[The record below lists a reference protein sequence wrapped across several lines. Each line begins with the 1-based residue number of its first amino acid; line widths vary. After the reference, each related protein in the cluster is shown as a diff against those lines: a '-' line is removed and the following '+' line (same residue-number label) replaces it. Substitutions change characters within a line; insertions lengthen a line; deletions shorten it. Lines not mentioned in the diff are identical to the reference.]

1 MQKIVAMN
9 KWDANGRIF
18 RIIILFPLL
27 ALCLTSCAAGTGIFS
42 GGKWQSGG
50 LQHQQIR
57 TLMVDPN
64 NPQIIYAG
72 DAQDG
77 VFVSTNAGI
86 NWSKQNIGL
95 ALPIAINALVF
106 DDAGKKLYAAT
117 DKGILVSVDAA
128 KHWLRVSGLPVDSY
142 TALAFDLNAPT
153 YIYTATKHHGV
164 FVSIN
169 GGSSWTAANRGLP
182 TGIIINDLAFNFDQ
196 HQLWAAT
203 NLGIYR
209 SSDAAMQ
216 WQAQNNGLP
225 PTIVVNTVLP
235 AATSGGDQGLVFV
248 GTNRG
253 FFRSQDNGA
262 QWLPSQE
269 SLFGTSVNA
278 ILIDYHKVTTVYA
291 GTGIGVL
298 RSDDNGQNWSGIASG
313 LPRDQAVQAL
323 AIGANGYNQ
332 LYAASNGI
340 YLFPGNNSVFDPSQV
355 FPILLI
361 LAFFFALYRFTSRGR
376 KRSQEILIPERIFGT
391 KQLSTPLDFSQ
402 TYELDNAHR
411 DGRPPIA
418 QEPGLSIESD
428 NVNKKEEST

>member
-1 MQKIVAMN
+1 MQKIIPMN
-9 KWDANGRIF
+9 KWDASGRLF
-18 RIIILFPLL
+18 RIVIVLLLIVIL
-27 ALCLTSCAAGTGIFS
+27 LTSCAAGTGIFS

-57 TLMVDPN
+57 TLTVNPN

-86 NWSKQNIGL
+86 NWSQQNTRL
-95 ALPIAINALVF
+95 ALPIAIYALVF
-106 DDAGKKLYAAT
+106 DDPGKRLYAAT
-117 DKGILVSVDAA
+117 DKGIFVSADAA
-128 KHWLRVSGLPVDSY
+128 KHWSGVSGLPADSF
-142 TALAFDLNAPT
+142 TALAFDLNSPHI
-153 YIYTATKHHGV
+153 IYAASEHLGV
-164 FVSIN
+164 FVSTN
-169 GGSSWTAANRGLP
+169 DGSSWTAANKGLP
-182 TGIIINDLAFNFDQ
+182 AGIIIHDLAFDSEQ

-209 SSDAAMQ
+209 FSDADIP
-216 WQAQNNGLP
+216 WQALNNGLL
-225 PTIVVNTVLP
+225 PTVVVNTVLP
-235 AATSGGDQGLVFV
+235 AAISGGDQSLVFV

-253 FFRSQDNGA
+253 FFRSQDYGA
-262 QWLPSQE
+262 HWLPSQE
-269 SLFGTSVNA
+269 SLSGTSVNA

-332 LYAASNGI
+332 LYAATNGI
-340 YLFPGNNSVFDPSQV
+340 YLFPGNNSAFDPSKI

-361 LAFFFALYRFTSRGR
+361 LAFFFVLYRFTSRGR
-376 KRSQEILIPERIFGT
+376 KRSQQIFKPERIFET
-391 KQLSTPLDFSQ
+391 NLSTPPEFSQ
-402 TYELDNAHR
+402 TYELDKAHN
-411 DGRPPIA
+411 DGRSPLA
-418 QEPGLSIESD
+418 QEPDLSIESD
-428 NVNKKEEST
+428 NVDKLEEDT